1 MEIEVELGT
10 RVWLPDGQQGVV
22 EELYN
27 HETMALIR
35 TLSGNTLTYGIYELM
50 TELDWKWVERLTECL
65 DQLPQETGPGAVR
78 LLEEGSLA

>member
-1 MEIEVELGT
+1 
-10 RVWLPDGQQGVV
+10 
-22 EELYN
+22 
-27 HETMALIR
+27 
-35 TLSGNTLTYGIYELM
+35 M